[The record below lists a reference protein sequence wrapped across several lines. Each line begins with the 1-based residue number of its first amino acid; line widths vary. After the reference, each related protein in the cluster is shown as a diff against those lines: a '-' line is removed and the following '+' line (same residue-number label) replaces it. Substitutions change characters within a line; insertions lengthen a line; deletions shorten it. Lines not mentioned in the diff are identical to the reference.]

1 MPSES
6 EVNLAKSLTAIN
18 AELRVGF
25 STLNRELTKERNA
38 ACRNWRPRLHQRQN
52 SRKRATRNSLKLTIK
67 SLSTL
72 RPLLTSGIHTITSRE
87 SLVGADSVENCWEMV
102 SECECKD
109 VADDSDDD
117 KRSRRAEAE
126 GSQKRCRSQ
135 SQENSQSF
143 LRNRPTPD
151 LTLYTI
157 LFI

>member
-18 AELRVGF
+18 AELGVGF
-25 STLNRELTKERNA
+25 STLKRELTRERNA
-38 ACRNWRPRLHQRQN
+38 ASRNWRPRLHQRQN

-102 SECECKD
+102 SECKD